1 MFNVR
6 APCVAAAALSRL
18 PAPHTSPPASH
29 APLSTWQFASSLS
42 DANKLLIFS
51 AWADTKAFDPCFDDP
66 EGWKNIDPEGCAASY
81 AA

>member
-6 APCVAAAALSRL
+6 APCVAAATLSRL

-42 DANKLLIFS
+42 DLNKLLILC
-51 AWADTKAFDPCFDDP
+51 AWADTKAFDPTFDDE
-66 EGWKNIDPEGCAASY
+66 EGWENIDPDQCM
-81 AA
+81 